1 MIALSMN
8 ILCNV
13 GEHIWLLCINII
25 QARYTIMSTLYLKYT
40 VKGEKGEN
48 CI

>member
-13 GEHIWLLCINII
+13 VEHIWLLCINII
-25 QARYTIMSTLYLKYT
+25 QAIDPIISTLYLKYT